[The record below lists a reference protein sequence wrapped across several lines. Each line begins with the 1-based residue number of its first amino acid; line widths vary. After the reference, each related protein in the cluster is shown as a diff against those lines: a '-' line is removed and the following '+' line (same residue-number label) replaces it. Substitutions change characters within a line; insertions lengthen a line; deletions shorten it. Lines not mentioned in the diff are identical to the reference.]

1 MVASTWGD
9 KDITYKFATNYIW
22 RYGTSLSWCLTCLT
36 AASIIEMNVGI
47 ACASAPCLRALV
59 GRYIPS
65 LLQLGRRAETVDL
78 YTIPVSQ
85 VARQLP
91 EMATNTSEEAGS
103 HTTTCT
109 SLSWPSKLFAMSK
122 DSGEQKA

>member
-1 MVASTWGD
+1 
-9 KDITYKFATNYIW
+9 
-22 RYGTSLSWCLTCLT
+22 
-36 AASIIEMNVGI
+36 MNVGI

-65 LLQLGRRAETVDL
+65 LLHLGRRDENVDL

-91 EMATNTSEEAGS
+91 ELATNPSEGAGS
-103 HTTTCT
+103 HATTCS
-109 SLSWPSKLFAMSK
+109 SLSWPSKLFAVSK
-122 DSGEQKA
+122 SSREERI